1 MTSRALVDP
10 NSIRLTKTT
19 HLKEQCLEGQKTDKA
34 KEMWFGYHNPTTEQ
48 EFQIDFKA
56 MEEIRGKRTNIQ
68 KSVFSNIFRR

>member
-1 MTSRALVDP
+1 MSGRP
-10 NSIRLTKTT
+10 
-19 HLKEQCLEGQKTDKA
+19 KTDKV

-68 KSVFSNIFRR
+68 KSVFSNIFQR